1 MIAFLF
7 AQVDPSMLRGGEGV
21 AEALDNGIVQVSG
34 PSIDWL
40 ALLPMLILLVGALL
54 TLTFSSFLK
63 RREPKGLFTITTVA
77 IAVAAAL
84 SVMPMWARVQGWDS
98 LLWWNIDH
106 QQTGPFSTA
115 GGAVGIDGFSLF
127 ITMVLC
133 IGVVL
138 AALLADGFLRRESM
152 TGPEFYV
159 LLLLSAVGGVI
170 MAMSNDLIVLF
181 IGLETLSIAVYVLAG
196 MNLRRV

>member
-1 MIAFLF
+1 MIASLF
-7 AQVDPSMLRGGEGV
+7 AQVDPSMLRGGEAATG
-21 AEALDNGIVQVSG
+21 ALDSGIVHVGG

-40 ALLPMLILLVGALL
+40 ALTPMLILLVGALL

-63 RREPKGLFTITTVA
+63 KRAPKSLFTWTTVA
-77 IAVAAAL
+77 LAVAAAI
-84 SVMPMWARVQGWDS
+84 SVVPMWARVQGWS
-98 LLWWNIDH
+98 SVLWWNLDQAH
-106 QQTGPFSTA
+106 TGPFSTA

-127 ITMVLC
+127 ITVVLC
-133 IGVVL
+133 AGVVL

-159 LLLLSAVGGVI
+159 LVLLSAVGGVI

-181 IGLETLSIAVYVLAG
+181 IGLETLSIAVYVLA
-196 MNLRRV
+196 